1 MHRCSPRYRP
11 VSLSFWWNSR
21 KLLGIFLKASVRYIT
36 NVQEDSHVRTL
47 ASVKTFIYANWVESH
62 SFFQVL
68 LVSEHFVPICQ
79 IFKGKNQD
87 ASL

>member
-1 MHRCSPRYRP
+1 MHRCRPRYRP

-21 KLLGIFLKASVRYIT
+21 KLLGIFPKASVPYIT
-36 NVQEDSHVRTL
+36 NVQEDAHVRTL

-62 SFFQVL
+62 SLFQFL